1 MNGSAALGLTMQ
13 IEGLYMK
20 WIRRAKSNAHKGT
33 DNKQWLLFWQQ
44 KTGKEAL
51 FCAVEGCMKQQ
62 PTGALVVSAEDER
75 EEHLFVLPMCTEH
88 CAQSEPM
95 PMGTTYEPVRIGG

>member
-1 MNGSAALGLTMQ
+1 
-13 IEGLYMK
+13 MK